1 MNVRIKETS
10 GLRDQC
16 GAHPTSDL
24 AFYETVIFPSFVQSI
39 DNYVQILARMARHTI
54 NGVSHSFLTTED
66 APIAGPLNKI
76 LEQCGQAVPDALRN
90 LHLTSSMLE
99 S

>member
-24 AFYETVIFPSFVQSI
+24 AFYETVIFPSF
-39 DNYVQILARMARHTI
+39 VQILARMARHTI

>member
-1 MNVRIKETS
+1 
-10 GLRDQC
+10 
-16 GAHPTSDL
+16 
-24 AFYETVIFPSFVQSI
+24 
-39 DNYVQILARMARHTI
+39 MARHTI

-66 APIAGPLNKI
+66 APIAGPRIKI